1 MISHLARLTSHSS
14 KYRKVER
21 ENECTAAAA
30 CLACLAV
37 SPPRPLRE
45 GWGVGGGWGG
55 GDSEGLLAVK
65 EEREKTQA
73 GRAVG
78 SCRLRGG
85 RDFGFCSRWGKTEW
99 VEEHDGTRVV

>member
-1 MISHLARLTSHSS
+1 M
-14 KYRKVER
+14 
-21 ENECTAAAA
+21 
-30 CLACLAV
+30 
-37 SPPRPLRE
+37 
-45 GWGVGGGWGG
+45 
-55 GDSEGLLAVK
+55 AVK

-85 RDFGFCSRWGKTEW
+85 RDFGFCSRWGKTGW